1 MSLSSLSVIELSNK
15 LKKGE
20 NKSEELVKSYI
31 EQINKKDKQIE
42 AWEFF
47 EPDLAISQA
56 KKLDAD
62 RQAGKVQGD
71 LHGIPVGIKD
81 IFDTEDM
88 PTLDGSEAHKKN
100 PSLNDCTV
108 VSKLKQAGAIIMGKT
123 VTAEL
128 AHLTPGK
135 TKNPHDPTRTPG
147 GSSMGSAAAV
157 AANMVPLAVGSQTN
171 GSVIRPASF
180 CGVVGYKPS

>member
-1 MSLSSLSVIELSNK
+1 
-15 LKKGE
+15 
-20 NKSEELVKSYI
+20 
-31 EQINKKDKQIE
+31 
-42 AWEFF
+42 
-47 EPDLAISQA
+47 
-56 KKLDAD
+56 
-62 RQAGKVQGD
+62 
-71 LHGIPVGIKD
+71 
-81 IFDTEDM
+81 
-88 PTLDGSEAHKKN
+88 
-100 PSLNDCTV
+100 
-108 VSKLKQAGAIIMGKT
+108 MGKT

-180 CGVVGYKPS
+180 CGVVGYKPSKGLISRHLVMQVSQVLDQIGVFSNSIEDAALISEQLFGHDKLDPDST